1 MESSRSLA
9 QVIMEMRNEI
19 KKLETENSVLR
30 GEIGQPTIGTEQGEP
45 NPYSPAGQP
54 RIGAD
59 DNPSHMNL
67 RRNASAPALERQYK
81 GKVALLGYY
90 VVTAFFRF

>member
-1 MESSRSLA
+1 ML
-9 QVIMEMRNEI
+9 Q
-19 KKLETENSVLR
+19 
-30 GEIGQPTIGTEQGEP
+30 GEIGQPVIGTEPGEP